1 MFESPSK
8 DLPAHVATERTAMT
22 GSPLAG
28 NFQPSPQSAFH
39 PVIQPVPQAAI
50 VVPDSTH
57 QHTWSLSEPAPMS
70 AISSASSDLN
80 SKTRRKTGT
89 SPMVENDVQGRKD
102 DSTAHRL
109 RQAKKAVS
117 RSVADILL
125 DGMDEAEP
133 RTCHIHVGSREVG
146 LGLASDEV
154 RGVIVVKHILKG
166 GAVERDGRIREGDRI
181 VAINSRKLDGIT
193 LKKARCVYVH
203 ACVWCVCV
211 GVCGWDDVTKME
223 AWRPQA
229 HWLTAILGRFR
240 IRSGTFAADRLSFE
254 HTGHTLEPPM

>member
-8 DLPAHVATERTAMT
+8 DFSAHVATERTAMT
-22 GSPLAG
+22 GSPSAG

-39 PVIQPVPQAAI
+39 PVIQPVPQPAI
-50 VVPDSTH
+50 IVPDSTH
-57 QHTWSLSEPAPMS
+57 QHTWSLSEPCLMS
-70 AISSASSDLN
+70 AISSTSSDLN
-80 SKTRRKTGT
+80 ANTRPKTGT
-89 SPMVENDVQGRKD
+89 SPMVENGVQGRED
-102 DSTAHRL
+102 DSTTHRL

-146 LGLASDEV
+146 LGLACDEV

-181 VAINSRKLDGIT
+181 VAINSRKLEGIT
-193 LKKARCVYVH
+193 LKKARCVYV
-203 ACVWCVCV
+203 CVCV
-211 GVCGWDDVTKME
+211 
-223 AWRPQA
+223 
-229 HWLTAILGRFR
+229 
-240 IRSGTFAADRLSFE
+240 
-254 HTGHTLEPPM
+254 